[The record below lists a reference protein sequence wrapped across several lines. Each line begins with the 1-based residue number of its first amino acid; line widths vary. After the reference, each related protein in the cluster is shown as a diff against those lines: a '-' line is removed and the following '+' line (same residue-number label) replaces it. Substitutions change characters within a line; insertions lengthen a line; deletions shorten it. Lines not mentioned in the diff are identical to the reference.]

1 MQWATRRY
9 WQRWF
14 LISQWIAMKPCQKK
28 LKAEKM
34 KTNGFRYGRGLKHG
48 DTIRTHLNPF
58 NDDWCVATAIRKLA
72 EQTVLPG
79 LPILVRCD
87 EESASVYPP
96 LHSSVLHF
104 SHLVSAPLRP
114 EEWSCNAIV
123 WNSHPE
129 GLLRAFASARICSF
143 ISCASLHA
151 NRYSLCI

>member
-1 MQWATRRY
+1 MSDPPLLATLVSNQSMNRNEA
-9 WQRWF
+9 
-14 LISQWIAMKPCQKK
+14 LPKK

-114 EEWSCNAIV
+114 EE
-123 WNSHPE
+123 
-129 GLLRAFASARICSF
+129 
-143 ISCASLHA
+143 
-151 NRYSLCI
+151 